1 MTAEEEYSLL
11 FYVAHLI
18 CVLRNSG
25 CGIHVTRLF
34 VVWFLHC
41 IAKKTPR
48 QNDPISTIISGTQNW
63 QEILLS
69 DCECV

>member
-1 MTAEEEYSLL
+1 MTAEEYSLL

-41 IAKKTPR
+41 IAKKHPVKMI
-48 QNDPISTIISGTQNW
+48 QFQ
-63 QEILLS
+63 
-69 DCECV
+69 